1 LPRPK
6 LETEVRDAVRNYLRV
21 AETLPPEE
29 APLNT
34 QAVAHQL
41 GFNRKTLKK
50 YGLDA
55 EIAIASERQT
65 SDGKISARESG
76 RRSYIKKLGE
86 RNCEIDA
93 MRRRCEA
100 LLVRVCLAEGNAQRL
115 GIDPAELWKPLSVP
129 DRRLPH
135 TGKKCRAIG

>member
-6 LETEVRDAVRNYLRV
+6 LEETVGNAVRSYLRA
-21 AETLPPEE
+21 AETQSAEG

-34 QAVAHQL
+34 QAVARQV

-55 EIAIASERQT
+55 EIAAAAEKQRHN
-65 SDGKISARESG
+65 GKMSARKSELRRHADAVHEHESEVE
-76 RRSYIKKLGE
+76 S
-86 RNCEIDA
+86 

-100 LLVRVCLAEGNAQRL
+100 LVGKVSLAEGNAQRL
-115 GIDPAELWKPLSVP
+115 GIDPIELWKPLSVP
-129 DRRLPH
+129 DRTLPH
-135 TGKKCRAIG
+135 TGRRIG